1 MANMLDYLDW
11 RGDVPFSADPFNEVD
26 SLVLSEAAYV
36 DFEGIVPGLEEGAPT
51 DSPHRGGI
59 PVVRIADVVRRFWE
73 LHNEAEI
80 QNSGTLYKLAPYV
93 LDKLC
98 TGARFGDMM
107 VGGYVNTVS
116 QEKNEQ
122 MSAITFFLSDGSAFT
137 AFRGTD
143 DTLIGWKEDF
153 TFSFMKE
160 TEGQKSAVNYLNRLY
175 GGCNCGSG
183 REALEG
189 KAAGHR
195 TEQEGAD
202 FPVRVGGHSKGG
214 NFAVFAASFC
224 DKAVRDRIV
233 RVYTNDG
240 PGFLEEVT
248 ETEGYLE
255 ILPRINSVIPEESLF
270 GVLLTSRYYHKM
282 VRSSEK
288 GIWQHDALS
297 WQIKRNHF
305 EEAEKIS
312 EGSLMLKKTIE
323 TWVYGMTPE
332 QRRETVDIIF
342 TILEDTGF
350 ENVSEFASEHFKSI
364 GELARAY
371 SELSGEEKRIFH
383 ETGLRLLKSGASS
396 IAEELQDQITKQI
409 EKMQHGGL
417 IG

>member
-1 MANMLDYLDW
+1 MLDYLDW
-11 RGDVPFSADPFNEVD
+11 RGDIPFSADPFNEVD

-175 GGCNCGSG
+175 GGRNCGGG

-195 TEQEGAD
+195 TEQEEAD

-224 DKAVRDRIV
+224 DKAVPGRSYGNRGIPGNPAQDQQRHPGGIPV
-233 RVYTNDG
+233 RCSAHQQ
-240 PGFLEEVT
+240 
-248 ETEGYLE
+248 
-255 ILPRINSVIPEESLF
+255 ILP
-270 GVLLTSRYYHKM
+270 
-282 VRSSEK
+282 
-288 GIWQHDALS
+288 
-297 WQIKRNHF
+297 
-305 EEAEKIS
+305 
-312 EGSLMLKKTIE
+312 
-323 TWVYGMTPE
+323 
-332 QRRETVDIIF
+332 
-342 TILEDTGF
+342 
-350 ENVSEFASEHFKSI
+350 
-364 GELARAY
+364 
-371 SELSGEEKRIFH
+371 
-383 ETGLRLLKSGASS
+383 
-396 IAEELQDQITKQI
+396 
-409 EKMQHGGL
+409 
-417 IG
+417 

>member
-1 MANMLDYLDW
+1 MKQMADMLDYLDW
-11 RGDVPFSADPFNEVD
+11 RGDIPFSADPFNEVD
-26 SLVLSEAAYV
+26 SLILSEVAYV
-36 DFEGIVPGLEEGAPT
+36 DFAGIVPGPD
-51 DSPHRGGI
+51 DSFGSEAMPLNAV
-59 PVVRIADVVRRFWE
+59 PVVSVPDAVRRYWE
-73 LHNEAEI
+73 LHTEAEI
-80 QNSGTLYKLAPYV
+80 QSSNTLYKMAPYV

-98 TGARFGDMM
+98 SGARFGEMYL
-107 VGGYVNTVS
+107 GGYVNKVS
-116 QEKNEQ
+116 SEKNEQ
-122 MSAITFFLSDGSAFT
+122 MAAITYFLSDGTAFT

-143 DTLIGWKEDF
+143 DTLVGWKEDF

-160 TEGQKSAVNYLNRLY
+160 TAGQKSAAEYLDRMF
-175 GGCNCGSG
+175 GT
-183 REALEG
+183 REEPRSS
-189 KAAGHR
+189 AAGR
-195 TEQEGAD
+195 SGFTDLGAD
-202 FPVRVGGHSKGG
+202 YPIRVGGHSKGG
-214 NFAVFAASFC
+214 NFAVFAAAFC
-224 DKAVRDRIV
+224 APEVRKRIV
-233 RVYTNDG
+233 QVYSNDG
-240 PGFLEEVT
+240 PGLLEEIT
-248 ETEGYLE
+248 QTDAYKE
-255 ILPRINSVIPEESLF
+255 ILPRVHSVVPEESLF
-270 GVLLTSRYYHKM
+270 GILLDSGYYHK
-282 VRSSEK
+282 VIKSSQK
-288 GIWQHDALS
+288 GLWQHDALS